1 MRALIKLTIAGLM
14 VFALVRTVPVFWS
27 YVQFRDAVGE
37 LARFSA
43 KRTETDVADRVMRLA
58 EQFEVPLDR
67 DDLTV
72 RRERATTYV
81 DATYSTGLE
90 VLPSKFYPWEFAI
103 HVEGTPAPHAL
114 VLP

>member
-27 YVQFRDAVGE
+27 YLQFRDAVGE
-37 LARFSA
+37 LARYSA
-43 KRTETDVADRVMRLA
+43 KRTEADVADRVMHLA
-58 EQFEVPLDR
+58 EQFDVPLDR

-72 RRERATTYV
+72 RRENTTTYV
-81 DATYSTGLE
+81 DAEYRTEFEL
-90 VLPSKFYPWEFAI
+90 LPATFYPWEFAV
-103 HVEGTPAPHAL
+103 HVEGTPAAHTQ